1 MEAELKLDLKK
12 DHNKENDST
21 IQASSI
27 IKQTNY

>member
-27 IKQTNY
+27 QSTHR